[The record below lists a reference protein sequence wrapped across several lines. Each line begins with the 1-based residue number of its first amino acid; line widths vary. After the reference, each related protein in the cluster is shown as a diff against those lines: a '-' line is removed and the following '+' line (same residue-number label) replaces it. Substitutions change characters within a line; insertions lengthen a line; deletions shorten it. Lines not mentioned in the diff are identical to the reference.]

1 MKNIFIMLE
10 NNRIF
15 RNSDFKDMSSETI
28 IDFQSNKIERKSKY
42 ILSEHI
48 KNSTTIEAILQ
59 NYDRGKVIALNFA
72 NAIVPGGAYII
83 GGNAQEESLCRSS
96 MLYYSTKTQIKYYIK
111 NILAL
116 SPSYTDTMIYSEN
129 IPIVRDNNGNLLEEP
144 VFCNFIT
151 CPAVNRT
158 FAKFIISNR
167 KIDKIME
174 KRINKVISFA
184 HSKSPDVL
192 ILGAFGCGAFGN
204 NRETVLQIF
213 ENSINK
219 YIDNKPDIIFAISE

>member
-1 MKNIFIMLE
+1 MLE
-10 NNRIF
+10 NNKIF
-15 RNSDFKDMSSETI
+15 RTSDFKDMSSETI
-28 IDFQSNKIERKSKY
+28 VGFQCNKIERLDKY
-42 ILSEHI
+42 ILSEHM
-48 KNSTTIEAILQ
+48 KNSTTIDAILQ

-96 MLYYSTKTQIKYYIK
+96 MLYYSIKTQAKYYIK
-111 NILAL
+111 NILAF

-129 IPIVRDNNGNLLEEP
+129 IPIIRDNNGNLLEET

-158 FAKFIISNR
+158 FAKFITSEQ
-167 KIDKIME
+167 KIVKIMK
-174 KRINKVISFA
+174 KRINQIISFA
-184 HSKSPDVL
+184 HLKSPDVL

-213 ENSINK
+213 ENSINN
-219 YIDNKPDIIFAISE
+219 YIDNKPDIIFAIPE